1 MPEANQ
7 YLFSNKELLELL
19 IKQADLHEGRWT
31 LMANFGVS
39 PGSIGPTPEQ
49 AAPGVAIFVSQIG
62 ITRAQK
68 DTPEAISADAT
79 IVNSRQSSKKVR

>member
-31 LMANFGVS
+31 LMANFGIS
-39 PGSIGPTPEQ
+39 PGNIGPTPEQ
-49 AAPGVAIFVSQIG
+49 VAPGVAIFINHIG
-62 ITRAQK
+62 ITRAQS
-68 DTPEAISADAT
+68 DTPEAVTADAAV
-79 IVNSRQSSKKVR
+79 VNPKQSSKKTR